1 MNLEAK
7 CSHHVGLLREGCIT
21 QLTLVGSRS
30 SGCVKQPTQ
39 QGVRHESTR
48 FEFHPEQVRIS
59 SEEILADLR
68 YPARKSRDD
77 GGRKRARRR
86 RELVS

>member
-1 MNLEAK
+1 MRAL
-7 CSHHVGLLREGCIT
+7 
-21 QLTLVGSRS
+21 
-30 SGCVKQPTQ
+30 
-39 QGVRHESTR
+39 R

-68 YPARKSRDD
+68 YPVRQDRN

-86 RELVS
+86 RRGRA

>member
-1 MNLEAK
+1 MRAL
-7 CSHHVGLLREGCIT
+7 
-21 QLTLVGSRS
+21 
-30 SGCVKQPTQ
+30 
-39 QGVRHESTR
+39 R

-68 YPARKSRDD
+68 YPARESRDD

-86 RELVS
+86 RRCEGAPSAARSRCGARAADAFS